1 MKASTPRG
9 RLTLGSWS
17 LPHLR
22 PILYIIAQMLLAL
35 ATAMLLPALL
45 DLAGGDSSWMAFL
58 FGSGVTF
65 ACGAGLAFATR
76 CRLSGGLTLRQ
87 SFLLTPMAYVTLVLF
102 AALPL
107 YISDYAQ
114 LENNFTNAF
123 FEAMSGLTTT
133 GATVIVG
140 LDKAP
145 QGLLLWRALLQWLG
159 GIGIIGVAIAI
170 LPALGVGGMQLF
182 RTESSDRS
190 EKVMPRVRE
199 IATAISLI
207 YVGLTV
213 LCGGLY
219 WLAGMT
225 PFEALAHALTTVSTA
240 GFSTSDNS
248 MGNFSPA
255 AQWIGTAFMAAGGI
269 PFVLYVRLLRRE
281 RDGLRDNQVRTFL
294 SLLLIVTIGMTAWLV
309 LSGRYGF
316 EDALRHAAFNV
327 VSVVTTTGFATSD
340 YGLWG
345 NVAVGVFF
353 GLMFIGGCTGS
364 TAGGIKIF
372 RYEVM
377 ARVLRSHLRHLIY
390 PRGVFQRMYAGRL
403 LPDDVISSVVVFFA
417 FFFLCYSGLTILL
430 MAMDLD
436 FLTSTSAA
444 VSALANVGPG
454 LGPTIGPAGNFSTIP
469 DPAKWLLALG
479 MLLGRLELFTVLV
492 LFFPQFWR
500 G

>member
-1 MKASTPRG
+1 
-9 RLTLGSWS
+9 
-17 LPHLR
+17 
-22 PILYIIAQMLLAL
+22 
-35 ATAMLLPALL
+35 
-45 DLAGGDSSWMAFL
+45 
-58 FGSGVTF
+58 
-65 ACGAGLAFATR
+65 
-76 CRLSGGLTLRQ
+76 
-87 SFLLTPMAYVTLVLF
+87 
-102 AALPL
+102 
-107 YISDYAQ
+107 
-114 LENNFTNAF
+114 
-123 FEAMSGLTTT
+123 
-133 GATVIVG
+133 
-140 LDKAP
+140 
-145 QGLLLWRALLQWLG
+145 
-159 GIGIIGVAIAI
+159 
-170 LPALGVGGMQLF
+170 MQLF

-199 IATAISLI
+199 IATALTLI
-207 YVGLTV
+207 YLGFTV
-213 LCGGLY
+213 MCGILY

-225 PFEALAHALTTVSTA
+225 AFEALAHSLTTVSTA
-240 GFSTSDNS
+240 GFSTSDAS
-248 MGNFSPA
+248 MGNFSST
-255 AQWIGTAFMAAGGI
+255 AQWIGMAFMVAGGI
-269 PFVLYVRLLRRE
+269 PFVLYVRLLQGDRY
-281 RDGLRDNQVRTFL
+281 GLRDSQVRTFL
-294 SLLLIVTIGMTAWLV
+294 SLLLVVIIGVTAWLV
-309 LSGRYGF
+309 LSGRYSF
-316 EDALRHAAFNV
+316 EDALRLAAFNV
-327 VSVVTTTGFATSD
+327 VSVVTTTGYATSD

-345 NVAVGVFF
+345 NAAVGVFF

-364 TAGGIKIF
+364 TTGGIKVF

-469 DPAKWLLALG
+469 DPAKWLLAFA